1 MNERD
6 DPRNKRDDPRNE
18 RCVLRGARFDVHEMD
33 LIGADGK
40 RYTREVVRHPG
51 AVVILPLLSDDSVVL
66 IENRRPAVGETL
78 LELPAGTREPGEP
91 IEVTAARELTEETG
105 YRAATL
111 RTLHEFYSAPGIC
124 DERMTLFVA
133 SDLTAGAPDREAT
146 EKIVNR
152 PADRAEIESWVREGK
167 IRDAKTL
174 VGLYAFLYSPA
185 FQDRPAN
192 RSELGRSELG
202 RSELGRS
209 ELGGKPETP

>member
-1 MNERD
+1 MNERDAPPNERD
-6 DPRNKRDDPRNE
+6 DPPNE
-18 RCVLRGARFDVHEMD
+18 RCVLRGARFDVHAID
-33 LIGADGK
+33 LIGADGE

-51 AVVILPLLSDDSVVL
+51 AVVILPLLADDSVVL

-105 YRAATL
+105 YRAATWQ
-111 RTLHEFYSAPGIC
+111 TLHEFYSAPGIC

-152 PADRAEIESWVREGK
+152 PAGRAEIESWVREGK

-185 FQDRPAN
+185 LRGDPPN
-192 RSELGRSELG
+192 RSDDTRNHIGE
-202 RSELGRS
+202 
-209 ELGGKPETP
+209 KPGEP